1 MPQTWRFTPDCSE
14 NPFCFFF
21 KNKKSVAES
30 GYMAGKVPKRVGTD
44 KKQGDVPDVK
54 LQVVI

>member
-1 MPQTWRFTPDCSE
+1 
-14 NPFCFFF
+14 
-21 KNKKSVAES
+21 
-30 GYMAGKVPKRVGTD
+30 MAGKVPKRVGTD

>member
-1 MPQTWRFTPDCSE
+1 VEILFV
-14 NPFCFFF
+14 FFL
-21 KNKKSVAES
+21 NKKIVTKSRNK
-30 GYMAGKVPKRVGTD
+30 AGKVPKRVGTD